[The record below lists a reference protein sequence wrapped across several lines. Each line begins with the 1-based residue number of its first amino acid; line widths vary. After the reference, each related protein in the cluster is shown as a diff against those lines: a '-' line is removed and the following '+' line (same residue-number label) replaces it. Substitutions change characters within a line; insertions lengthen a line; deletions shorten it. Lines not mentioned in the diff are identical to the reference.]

1 MIHGM
6 QSLSHEISHLYHV
19 PFALPAQSWYLIC
32 NVHIHYIG
40 LKHGTLCTLCA
51 RILCSVH
58 DMNMHSYDV
67 YCMYSVHAGHA
78 VHLLSPMYV
87 VQYVHAA
94 HAVHAC
100 MQQTFTVQV
109 CLSSA
114 VFLKLFVICSNPNG
128 PVQVFLSFKVTSNVR
143 ICLGLTTDF
152 GR

>member
-1 MIHGM
+1 MFFLKDLNRRKG
-6 QSLSHEISHLYHV
+6 QKLNSCHLHC
-19 PFALPAQSWYLIC
+19 PQSWYLIC

-58 DMNMHSYDV
+58 DMNMHSYVRRILYVFSACRACSTFV
-67 YCMYSVHAGHA
+67 YTHVRSA
-78 VHLLSPMYV
+78 VQWLVP
-87 VQYVHAA
+87 VQ
-94 HAVHAC
+94 C